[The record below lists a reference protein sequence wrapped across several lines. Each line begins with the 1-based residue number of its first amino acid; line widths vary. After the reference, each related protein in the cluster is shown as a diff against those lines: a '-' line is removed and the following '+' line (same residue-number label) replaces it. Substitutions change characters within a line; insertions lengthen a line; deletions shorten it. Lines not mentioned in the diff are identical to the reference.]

1 MIDENIL
8 KDKARNY
15 TVCFNN
21 ECPLHEH
28 CLRWQVGRY
37 VPERLYTV
45 NCFNPNH
52 HGAGSD
58 TCPGYRSDRTQRIPR
73 GMTHFYEA
81 MTGHMEVAIRSQL
94 VNDFSRVMYYRYR
107 RGDLPITPKIEQKI
121 TEVCRECGWNAPL
134 TFDTYSDELVW

>member
-37 VPERLYTV
+37 VPERLYTIS
-45 NCFNPNH
+45 CFNPNH
-52 HGAGSD
+52 PGAGSD
-58 TCPGYRSDRTQRIPR
+58 TCPGYRSDQPQRIAR
-73 GMTHFYEA
+73 GMVGFYSEMPRA
-81 MTGHMEVAIRSQL
+81 KEVAIKKRL
-94 VNDFSRVMYYRYR
+94 IEYYTRVNYYRY
-107 RGDLPITPKIEQKI
+107 
-121 TEVCRECGWNAPL
+121 
-134 TFDTYSDELVW
+134 

>member
-8 KDKARNY
+8 KDKAKNY

-37 VPERLYTV
+37 VPERLYTI

-52 HGAGSD
+52 PGAGSD
-58 TCPGYRSDRTQRIPR
+58 TCPGYRSDKTQRIPR

-81 MTGHMEVAIRSQL
+81 MTRHMEIAIKSQL
-94 VNDFSRVMYYRYR
+94 INHFSRVTYYRYR
-107 RGDLPITPKIEQKI
+107 RGEYPITPKIEQKI
-121 TEVCRECGWNAPL
+121 TEV
-134 TFDTYSDELVW
+134 